1 MDVSIRDVSYIVK
14 SIQAHKSLNTNLP
27 LRKKFKKPKSLL
39 REIVKSIQEKS
50 NEFLDTLM
58 DDLKSYAEHRQSQ
71 TVDMKDVL
79 LYLQRINFA
88 GKGSSTNETEID
100 RISELA
106 QKFLPLE
113 NLIALDNDLY
123 DTISPQKKKQK

>member
-1 MDVSIRDVSYIVK
+1 MSFS
-14 SIQAHKSLNTNLP
+14 
-27 LRKKFKKPKSLL
+27 
-39 REIVKSIQEKS
+39 
-50 NEFLDTLM
+50 TLM

-113 NLIALDNDLY
+113 NLIALIMIYMILFLHKRKSKN
-123 DTISPQKKKQK
+123 KKVG

>member
-1 MDVSIRDVSYIVK
+1 M
-14 SIQAHKSLNTNLP
+14 LNIDN
-27 LRKKFKKPKSLL
+27 
-39 REIVKSIQEKS
+39 
-50 NEFLDTLM
+50 
-58 DDLKSYAEHRQSQ
+58 Q

-106 QKFLPLE
+106 QNFCL
-113 NLIALDNDLY
+113 
-123 DTISPQKKKQK
+123 

>member
-1 MDVSIRDVSYIVK
+1 
-14 SIQAHKSLNTNLP
+14 
-27 LRKKFKKPKSLL
+27 
-39 REIVKSIQEKS
+39 
-50 NEFLDTLM
+50 M

-100 RISELA
+100 RILNWLKIFASRKL
-106 QKFLPLE
+106 
-113 NLIALDNDLY
+113 NCIG
-123 DTISPQKKKQK
+123 

>member
-1 MDVSIRDVSYIVK
+1 
-14 SIQAHKSLNTNLP
+14 
-27 LRKKFKKPKSLL
+27 
-39 REIVKSIQEKS
+39 
-50 NEFLDTLM
+50 M

-106 QKFLPLE
+106 QNFCL
-113 NLIALDNDLY
+113 
-123 DTISPQKKKQK
+123 

>member
-1 MDVSIRDVSYIVK
+1 
-14 SIQAHKSLNTNLP
+14 
-27 LRKKFKKPKSLL
+27 
-39 REIVKSIQEKS
+39 
-50 NEFLDTLM
+50 M

-123 DTISPQKKKQK
+123 DTISPQKKRQK

>member
-1 MDVSIRDVSYIVK
+1 
-14 SIQAHKSLNTNLP
+14 
-27 LRKKFKKPKSLL
+27 
-39 REIVKSIQEKS
+39 
-50 NEFLDTLM
+50 M

-123 DTISPQKKKQK
+123 DTISPQKEKAKIRK